1 MAGPVAPL
9 AKLQLSLELTS
20 FFLCLITIIGQLGL
34 LDYYFVDY
42 LNDKL
47 WLLWIIAD
55 VAVLAV
61 MVWLLV
67 IAIKYNRRCMKER
80 CTDDANV
87 KFAFVA
93 WFVYSIV
100 LSAKIAVILRT
111 FADQIKGEKLFGPT
125 AFKIILA
132 LSAIIFLFLVLSH
145 HYTQLNSPRQM
156 YLSYLASS
164 VTLDVID
171 SVLFLQLLIDPDQ
184 GKETVDNN
192 FALQISILV
201 LACFNFILPTFALFK
216 LRYSR
221 GLPRWVPLPYEK
233 LYTLFYFLTVNVP
246 YLVIRAYVWKKDRND
261 VSIFIVKNVIMV
273 ILAFREVWVS
283 FLAWKQS
290 RAAQRADGQESST
303 CSVGVGG
310 EQKSC
315 PI

>member
-9 AKLQLSLELTS
+9 AKVQMSLELTS
-20 FFLCLITIIGQLGL
+20 FLLCLATIIAQFGL
-34 LDYYFVDY
+34 LDYIFVYY
-42 LNDKL
+42 LKEKL

-61 MVWLLV
+61 MIWLLV

-93 WFVYSIV
+93 WLVYSLVI
-100 LSAKIAVILRT
+100 SAKIAVMFRT
-111 FADQIKGEKLFGPT
+111 FHTELKSEEIFGPT
-125 AFKIILA
+125 SLKIILA
-132 LSAIIFLFLVLSH
+132 LSAVIFLFLVLSH

-171 SVLFLQLLIDPDQ
+171 SVLFLQLLIDPQVKDSVN
-184 GKETVDNN
+184 GNYPLK
-192 FALQISILV
+192 ISILFF
-201 LACFNFILPTFALFK
+201 ACFNFILPTFALFK
-216 LRYSR
+216 LRYR
-221 GLPRWVPLPYEK
+221 KGLPRWVPLPYEK

-246 YLVIRAYVWKKDRND
+246 YLVIRGYVWQKDRND
-261 VSIFIVKNVIMV
+261 VSIFIVKNCVMV

-283 FLAWKQS
+283 FLQWRQS
-290 RAAQRADGQESST
+290 KMAQVTDGQDSST

-315 PI
+315 PM